1 MRQFAKGDTSGMD
14 RNQIRYELLSI
25 LKKFMPKAPEASVIT
40 DGTTLSQELNID
52 SADLIEIVLAI
63 EEQFSITVADE
74 HLNRIKTFGD
84 LLSLVTE
91 LTAA

>member
-1 MRQFAKGDTSGMD
+1 MKQFVKGDANGMD
-14 RNQIRYELLSI
+14 RSQISDELLSI
-25 LKKFMPKAPEASVIT
+25 LKKFMPKAPNASAIT
-40 DGTTLSQELNID
+40 DSTTLSQELNID

-91 LTAA
+91 LTAK

>member
-1 MRQFAKGDTSGMD
+1 MD
-14 RNQIRYELLSI
+14 NSQTRDELLSV
-25 LKKFMPKAPEASVIT
+25 LKKFMPKAPDASVIT
-40 DGTTLSQELNID
+40 DNTMLSQELNID

-91 LTAA
+91 LTPK

>member
-1 MRQFAKGDTSGMD
+1 MKQFVQGDANGMD
-14 RNQIRYELLSI
+14 SSQIRDQLLSV
-25 LKKFMPKAPEASVIT
+25 LKKFMPKAIDASVIT
-40 DGTTLSQELNID
+40 DSTTLSQELNID
-52 SADLIEIVLAI
+52 SADLLEIVLVI

-91 LTAA
+91 LTIK